1 MRSAITEFLMRSC
14 GLVIA
19 ALGVSLA
26 PGVLHAQSG
35 SHSNEAPPQ
44 AAEVGYTRN
53 TFATHLREADIDLQD
68 IARPGFKW
76 YLRGNFGNRSS
87 SAKGLTFNTD
97 GSLTINGGS
106 MWTAALTESPPKWP
120 AKWTGIAFGGGGY
133 FEAELKF
140 NPDDTILGKTPWW
153 PSFWSIAVEHF
164 ARLKEEQWPGM
175 PPGYVHYTEVDFFE
189 LGKGWWAPPKCCYAG
204 TINDWY
210 GIWNQTCKKGFC
222 VRNNNLSGQTK
233 FKNFRISYPPQIDF
247 NEYHRYGLL
256 WVPATDTSP
265 GYAQYYF
272 DGKPTSDRVTWTK
285 FSDQP
290 PPPGDAPWTFGI
302 LDKQHLVVTVGSGKD
317 QPLTIRAINVWQS
330 SNDKN
335 LVH

>member
-1 MRSAITEFLMRSC
+1 MTEFLMQTC
-14 GLVIA
+14 VLVVT
-19 ALGVSLA
+19 ALAVSLA

-35 SHSNEAPPQ
+35 PHGNEAPPQ
-44 AAEVGYTRN
+44 AAEVGYTKN

-68 IARPGFKW
+68 TARTGFKW

-87 SAKGLTFNTD
+87 SAKGLTFNKD

-210 GIWNQTCKKGFC
+210 GIWNQTCKK
-222 VRNNNLSGQTK
+222 
-233 FKNFRISYPPQIDF
+233 
-247 NEYHRYGLL
+247 
-256 WVPATDTSP
+256 
-265 GYAQYYF
+265 
-272 DGKPTSDRVTWTK
+272 
-285 FSDQP
+285 
-290 PPPGDAPWTFGI
+290 
-302 LDKQHLVVTVGSGKD
+302 
-317 QPLTIRAINVWQS
+317 
-330 SNDKN
+330 
-335 LVH
+335 